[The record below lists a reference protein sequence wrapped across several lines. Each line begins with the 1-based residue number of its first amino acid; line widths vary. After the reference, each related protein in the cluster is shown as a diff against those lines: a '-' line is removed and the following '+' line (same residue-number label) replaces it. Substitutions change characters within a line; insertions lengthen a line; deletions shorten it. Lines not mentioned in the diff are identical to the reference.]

1 MQEGIKGY
9 KFEKLISDVDH
20 EISKVYLAS
29 RIKDGIKCAIKKIDK
44 SVLNDKRYK
53 KYLNNEIFILKHI
66 ENEYTIKLY
75 ELTSDLNYIYL
86 IFEYCNGGDLKMCLK
101 RQLELYNKSFSQEQ
115 VQHIMRQV
123 IAGFVYLHSSKI
135 LHRDIKLEN
144 ILVQFPTEEDKEKLN
159 IINAK
164 IKITDFGFSRYLKG
178 DNLAKSVLG
187 SPNSMDPHILK
198 KMKRMD
204 NDNEYSYDQKADIWS
219 LGVVT
224 YELLIGCPP
233 FEASSYEELLEK
245 IEKGE
250 YRIPHQVIL
259 SIEAISFLNGMLQY
273 NPERRLDVFELSKQY
288 FLTRNVPTFQKL
300 QLEKANMNMD
310 LGQSIILNAKKPFE
324 SNMDDIWSQFKQN
337 NLNQIEP
344 KQNED
349 EKPFENI
356 QQGKRITKDV
366 EDMIEPEIKKENN
379 NNEIIIQENEQAKEN
394 IVINEMMTNYLNSQ
408 FDEINKDCFYI
419 EPLLIPIQPMDNNYD
434 SPDPISKFMD
444 AL

>member
-1 MQEGIKGY
+1 MQDGIKGY
-9 KFEKLISDVDH
+9 KFEKIISEN

-29 RIKDGIKCAIKKIDK
+29 RIKDGIKCAIKQIDK
-44 SVLNDKRYK
+44 SVLSDKRYK
-53 KYLNNEIFILKHI
+53 KYLNNEIFILRHI
-66 ENEYTIKLY
+66 NNEYTIKLY
-75 ELTSDLNYIYL
+75 DMTSDLNYIYL
-86 IFEYCNGGDLKMCLK
+86 VFEYCNGGDLQMCLK
-101 RQLELYNKSFSQEQ
+101 KQLELHKHSFSQEQ

-123 IAGFVYLHSSKI
+123 ISGFVYLHSSKI

-144 ILVQFPTEEDKEKLN
+144 ILVQFPTEEDKNNLN
-159 IINAK
+159 ILKAK

-198 KMKRMD
+198 KMARID
-204 NDNEYSYDQKADIWS
+204 NDNDYAYDQKADIWS

-233 FEASSYEELLEK
+233 FEASSYEELLDK
-245 IEKGE
+245 IEKGK

-259 SIEAISFLNGMLQY
+259 STEAISFLNGMLQY
-273 NPERRLDVFELSKQY
+273 NPENRLDVTELSKQY
-288 FLTRNVPTFQKL
+288 FLTRNVSTFQKL

-310 LGQSIILNAKKPFE
+310 LGQSIVLNAKKTLE
-324 SNMDDIWSQFKQN
+324 SNMSDIWSQFKQN
-337 NLNQIEP
+337 NLNKIEP
-344 KQNED
+344 IQNQD

-356 QQGKRITKDV
+356 EKGKRITKDV
-366 EDMIEPEIKKENN
+366 EDLIDVEIKKENN
-379 NNEIIIQENEQAKEN
+379 NNQIINENEQVKEN
-394 IVINEMMTNYLNSQ
+394 VDIDQMMVNYLNVQ

-419 EPLLIPIQPMDNNYD
+419 EPLLVPIQPMGNNYD
-434 SPDPISKFMD
+434 TTDPISKFMD

>member
-1 MQEGIKGY
+1 MQDGIKGY
-9 KFEKLISDVDH
+9 KFEKIISEN

-29 RIKDGIKCAIKKIDK
+29 RIKDGIKCAIKQIDK
-44 SVLNDKRYK
+44 SVLSDKRYK
-53 KYLNNEIFILKHI
+53 KYLNNEIFILRHI
-66 ENEYTIKLY
+66 NNEYTIKLY
-75 ELTSDLNYIYL
+75 DMTSDLNYIYL
-86 IFEYCNGGDLKMCLK
+86 VFEYCNGGDLQMCLK
-101 RQLELYNKSFSQEQ
+101 RQLELHKHSFSQEQ

-123 IAGFVYLHSSKI
+123 ISGFVYLHSSKI

-144 ILVQFPTEEDKEKLN
+144 ILVQFPTEEDKNNLN
-159 IINAK
+159 ILKAK

-198 KMKRMD
+198 KMARID
-204 NDNEYSYDQKADIWS
+204 NDNDYAYDQKADIWS

-233 FEASSYEELLEK
+233 FEASSYEELLDK
-245 IEKGE
+245 IEKGK

-259 SIEAISFLNGMLQY
+259 STEAISFLNGMLQY
-273 NPERRLDVFELSKQY
+273 NPENRLDVTELSKQY
-288 FLTRNVPTFQKL
+288 FLTRNVSTFQKL

-310 LGQSIILNAKKPFE
+310 LGKSIVLNAKKTLE
-324 SNMDDIWSQFKQN
+324 SNMSDIWSQFKQN
-337 NLNQIEP
+337 NLNKIEP
-344 KQNED
+344 IQNQD

-356 QQGKRITKDV
+356 EKGKRITKDV
-366 EDMIEPEIKKENN
+366 EDLIDVEIKKENN
-379 NNEIIIQENEQAKEN
+379 NNQIINENEQVKEN
-394 IVINEMMTNYLNSQ
+394 VDIDQMMVNYLNVQ

-419 EPLLIPIQPMDNNYD
+419 EPLLVPIQPMDNNYD
-434 SPDPISKFMD
+434 TTDPISKFMD

>member
-1 MQEGIKGY
+1 MQDGIKGY
-9 KFEKLISDVDH
+9 KFEKIISEN

-29 RIKDGIKCAIKKIDK
+29 RIKDGIKCAIKQIDK
-44 SVLNDKRYK
+44 SVLSDKRYK
-53 KYLNNEIFILKHI
+53 KYLNNEIFILRHI
-66 ENEYTIKLY
+66 NNEYTIKLY
-75 ELTSDLNYIYL
+75 DMTSDLNYIYL
-86 IFEYCNGGDLKMCLK
+86 VFEYCNGGDLQMCLK
-101 RQLELYNKSFSQEQ
+101 KQLELHKHSFSQEQ

-123 IAGFVYLHSSKI
+123 ISGFVYLHSSKI

-144 ILVQFPTEEDKEKLN
+144 ILVQFPTEEDKNNLN
-159 IINAK
+159 ILKAK

-198 KMKRMD
+198 KMARID
-204 NDNEYSYDQKADIWS
+204 NDNDYAYDQKADIWS

-233 FEASSYEELLEK
+233 FEASSYEELLDK
-245 IEKGE
+245 IEKGK

-259 SIEAISFLNGMLQY
+259 STEAISFLNGMLQY
-273 NPERRLDVFELSKQY
+273 NPENRLDVTELSKQY
-288 FLTRNVPTFQKL
+288 FLTRNVSTFQKL

-310 LGQSIILNAKKPFE
+310 LGKSIVLNAKKTLE
-324 SNMDDIWSQFKQN
+324 SNMSDIWSQFKQN
-337 NLNQIEP
+337 NLNKIEP
-344 KQNED
+344 IQNQD

-356 QQGKRITKDV
+356 EKGKRITKDV
-366 EDMIEPEIKKENN
+366 EDLIDVEIKKENN
-379 NNEIIIQENEQAKEN
+379 NNQIINENEQVKEN
-394 IVINEMMTNYLNSQ
+394 VDIDQMMVNYLNVQ

-419 EPLLIPIQPMDNNYD
+419 EPLLVPIQPMGNNYD
-434 SPDPISKFMD
+434 TTDPISKFMD

>member
-1 MQEGIKGY
+1 MQDGIKGY
-9 KFEKLISDVDH
+9 KFEKIISEN

-29 RIKDGIKCAIKKIDK
+29 RIKDGIKYAIKQIDK
-44 SVLNDKRYK
+44 SVLSDKRYK
-53 KYLNNEIFILKHI
+53 KYLNNEIFILRHI
-66 ENEYTIKLY
+66 NNEYTIKLY
-75 ELTSDLNYIYL
+75 DMTSDLNYIYL
-86 IFEYCNGGDLKMCLK
+86 VFEYCNGGDLQMCLK
-101 RQLELYNKSFSQEQ
+101 RQLELHKHSFSQEQ

-123 IAGFVYLHSSKI
+123 ISGFVYLHSSKI

-144 ILVQFPTEEDKEKLN
+144 ILVQFPTEEDKNNLN
-159 IINAK
+159 ILKAK

-198 KMKRMD
+198 KMARID
-204 NDNEYSYDQKADIWS
+204 NDNDYAYDQKADIWS

-233 FEASSYEELLEK
+233 FEASSYEELLDK
-245 IEKGE
+245 IEKGK

-259 SIEAISFLNGMLQY
+259 STEAISFLNGMLQY
-273 NPERRLDVFELSKQY
+273 NPENRLDVTELSKQY
-288 FLTRNVPTFQKL
+288 FLTRNVSTFQKL

-310 LGQSIILNAKKPFE
+310 LGKSIVLNAKKTLE
-324 SNMDDIWSQFKQN
+324 SNMSDIWSQFKQD
-337 NLNQIEP
+337 NLNKIEP
-344 KQNED
+344 IQNQD

-356 QQGKRITKDV
+356 EKGKRITKDV
-366 EDMIEPEIKKENN
+366 EDLIDVEIKKENN
-379 NNEIIIQENEQAKEN
+379 NNQIINENEQVKEN
-394 IVINEMMTNYLNSQ
+394 VDIDQMMVNYLNVQ

-419 EPLLIPIQPMDNNYD
+419 EPLLVPIQPMGNNYD
-434 SPDPISKFMD
+434 TTDPISKFMD

>member
-1 MQEGIKGY
+1 MQDGIKGY
-9 KFEKLISDVDH
+9 KFEKIISEN

-29 RIKDGIKCAIKKIDK
+29 RIKDGIKCAIKQIDK
-44 SVLNDKRYK
+44 SVLSDKRYK
-53 KYLNNEIFILKHI
+53 KYLNNEIFILRHI
-66 ENEYTIKLY
+66 NNEYTIKLY
-75 ELTSDLNYIYL
+75 DMTSDLNYIYL
-86 IFEYCNGGDLKMCLK
+86 VFEYCNGGDLQMCLK
-101 RQLELYNKSFSQEQ
+101 RQLELHKHSFSQEQ
-115 VQHIMRQV
+115 VQHIMKQV
-123 IAGFVYLHSSKI
+123 ISGFVYLHSSKI

-144 ILVQFPTEEDKEKLN
+144 ILVQFPTEEDKNNLN
-159 IINAK
+159 ILKAK

-198 KMKRMD
+198 KMARID
-204 NDNEYSYDQKADIWS
+204 NDNDYAYDQKADIWS

-233 FEASSYEELLEK
+233 FEASSYEELLDK
-245 IEKGE
+245 IEKGK

-259 SIEAISFLNGMLQY
+259 STEAISFLNGMLQY
-273 NPERRLDVFELSKQY
+273 NPENRLDVTELSKQY
-288 FLTRNVPTFQKL
+288 FLTRNVSTFQKL

-310 LGQSIILNAKKPFE
+310 LGKSIVLNAKKTLE
-324 SNMDDIWSQFKQN
+324 SNMSDIWSQFKQD
-337 NLNQIEP
+337 NLNKIEP
-344 KQNED
+344 IQNQD

-356 QQGKRITKDV
+356 EKGKRITKDV

-379 NNEIIIQENEQAKEN
+379 NNQIINENEQVKEN
-394 IVINEMMTNYLNSQ
+394 VDIDQMMVNYLNVQ

-419 EPLLIPIQPMDNNYD
+419 EPLLVPIQPMGNNYD
-434 SPDPISKFMD
+434 TTDPISKFMD

>member
-1 MQEGIKGY
+1 MQDGIKGY
-9 KFEKLISDVDH
+9 KFEKIISEN

-29 RIKDGIKCAIKKIDK
+29 RIKDGIKCAIKQIDK
-44 SVLNDKRYK
+44 SVLSDKRYK
-53 KYLNNEIFILKHI
+53 KYLNNEIFILRHI
-66 ENEYTIKLY
+66 NNEYTIKLY
-75 ELTSDLNYIYL
+75 DMTSDLNYIYL
-86 IFEYCNGGDLKMCLK
+86 VFEYCNGGDLQMCLK
-101 RQLELYNKSFSQEQ
+101 RQLELHKHSFSQEQ

-123 IAGFVYLHSSKI
+123 ISGFVYLHSSKI

-144 ILVQFPTEEDKEKLN
+144 ILVQFPTEEDKNNLN
-159 IINAK
+159 ILKAK

-198 KMKRMD
+198 KMARID
-204 NDNEYSYDQKADIWS
+204 NDNDYAYDQKADIWS

-233 FEASSYEELLEK
+233 FEASSYEELLDK
-245 IEKGE
+245 IEKGK

-259 SIEAISFLNGMLQY
+259 STEAISFLNGMLQY
-273 NPERRLDVFELSKQY
+273 NPENRLDVTELSKQY
-288 FLTRNVPTFQKL
+288 FLTRNVSTFQKL

-310 LGQSIILNAKKPFE
+310 LGQSIVLNAKKTLE
-324 SNMDDIWSQFKQN
+324 SNMSDIWSQFKQD
-337 NLNQIEP
+337 NLNKIEP
-344 KQNED
+344 IQNQD

-356 QQGKRITKDV
+356 EKGKRITKDV
-366 EDMIEPEIKKENN
+366 EDLIDVEIKKENN
-379 NNEIIIQENEQAKEN
+379 NNQIINENEQVKEN
-394 IVINEMMTNYLNSQ
+394 VDIDQMMVNYLNVQ

-419 EPLLIPIQPMDNNYD
+419 EPLLVPIQPMGNNYD
-434 SPDPISKFMD
+434 TTDPISKFMD

>member
-1 MQEGIKGY
+1 MQDGIKGY
-9 KFEKLISDVDH
+9 KFEKIISEN

-29 RIKDGIKCAIKKIDK
+29 RIKDGIKCAIKQIDK
-44 SVLNDKRYK
+44 SVLSDKRYK
-53 KYLNNEIFILKHI
+53 KYLNNEIFILRHI
-66 ENEYTIKLY
+66 NNEYTIKLY
-75 ELTSDLNYIYL
+75 DMTSDLNYIYL
-86 IFEYCNGGDLKMCLK
+86 VFEYCNGGDLQMCLK
-101 RQLELYNKSFSQEQ
+101 KQLELHKHSFSQEQ

-123 IAGFVYLHSSKI
+123 ISGFVYLHSSKI

-144 ILVQFPTEEDKEKLN
+144 ILVQFPTEEDKNNLN
-159 IINAK
+159 ILKAK

-198 KMKRMD
+198 KMARID
-204 NDNEYSYDQKADIWS
+204 NDNDYAYDQKADIWS

-233 FEASSYEELLEK
+233 FEASSYEELLDK
-245 IEKGE
+245 IEKGK

-259 SIEAISFLNGMLQY
+259 STEAISFLNGMLQY
-273 NPERRLDVFELSKQY
+273 NPENRLDVTELSKQY
-288 FLTRNVPTFQKL
+288 FLTRNVSTFQKL

-310 LGQSIILNAKKPFE
+310 LGQSIVLNAKKTLE
-324 SNMDDIWSQFKQN
+324 SNMSDIWSQFKQN
-337 NLNQIEP
+337 NLNKIEP
-344 KQNED
+344 IQNQD

-356 QQGKRITKDV
+356 EKGKRITKDV
-366 EDMIEPEIKKENN
+366 EDLIDVEIKKENN
-379 NNEIIIQENEQAKEN
+379 NNQIINENEQVKQN
-394 IVINEMMTNYLNSQ
+394 VDIDQMMVNYLNVQ

-419 EPLLIPIQPMDNNYD
+419 EPLLVPIQPMDNNYD
-434 SPDPISKFMD
+434 TTDPISKFMD

>member
-1 MQEGIKGY
+1 MQDGIKGY
-9 KFEKLISDVDH
+9 KFEKIISEN

-29 RIKDGIKCAIKKIDK
+29 RIKDGIKCAIKQIDK
-44 SVLNDKRYK
+44 SVLSDKRYK
-53 KYLNNEIFILKHI
+53 KYLNNEIFILRHI
-66 ENEYTIKLY
+66 NNEYTIKLY
-75 ELTSDLNYIYL
+75 DMTSDLNYIYL
-86 IFEYCNGGDLKMCLK
+86 VFEYCNGGDLQMCLK
-101 RQLELYNKSFSQEQ
+101 RQLELHKHSFSQEQ

-123 IAGFVYLHSSKI
+123 ISGFVYLHSSKI

-144 ILVQFPTEEDKEKLN
+144 ILVQFPTEEDKNNLN
-159 IINAK
+159 ILKAK

-198 KMKRMD
+198 KMARID
-204 NDNEYSYDQKADIWS
+204 NDNDYAYDQKADIWS

-233 FEASSYEELLEK
+233 FEASSYEELLDK
-245 IEKGE
+245 IEKGK

-259 SIEAISFLNGMLQY
+259 STEAISFLNGMLQY
-273 NPERRLDVFELSKQY
+273 NPENRLDVTELSKQY
-288 FLTRNVPTFQKL
+288 FLTRNVSTFQKL

-310 LGQSIILNAKKPFE
+310 LGQSIVLNAKKTLE
-324 SNMDDIWSQFKQN
+324 SNMSDIWSQFKQN
-337 NLNQIEP
+337 NLNKIEP
-344 KQNED
+344 IQNQD

-356 QQGKRITKDV
+356 EKGKRITKDV
-366 EDMIEPEIKKENN
+366 EDLIDVEIKKENN
-379 NNEIIIQENEQAKEN
+379 NNQIINENEQVKQN
-394 IVINEMMTNYLNSQ
+394 VDIDQMMVNYLNVQ

-419 EPLLIPIQPMDNNYD
+419 EPLLVPIQPMDNNYD
-434 SPDPISKFMD
+434 TTDPISKFMD

>member
-1 MQEGIKGY
+1 MQDGIKGY
-9 KFEKLISDVDH
+9 KFEKIISEN

-29 RIKDGIKCAIKKIDK
+29 RIKDGIKCAIKQIDK
-44 SVLNDKRYK
+44 SVLSDKRYK
-53 KYLNNEIFILKHI
+53 KYLNNEIFILRHI
-66 ENEYTIKLY
+66 NNEYTIKLY
-75 ELTSDLNYIYL
+75 DMTSDLNYIYL
-86 IFEYCNGGDLKMCLK
+86 VFEYCNGGDLQMCLK
-101 RQLELYNKSFSQEQ
+101 KQLELHKHSFSQEQ

-123 IAGFVYLHSSKI
+123 ISGFVYLHSSKI

-144 ILVQFPTEEDKEKLN
+144 ILVQFPTEEDKNNLN
-159 IINAK
+159 ILKAK

-198 KMKRMD
+198 KMARID
-204 NDNEYSYDQKADIWS
+204 NDNDYAYDQKADIWS

-245 IEKGE
+245 IEKGK

-259 SIEAISFLNGMLQY
+259 STEAISFLNGMLQY
-273 NPERRLDVFELSKQY
+273 NPENRLDVTELSKQY
-288 FLTRNVPTFQKL
+288 FLTRNVSTFQKL

-310 LGQSIILNAKKPFE
+310 LGQSIVLNAKKTLE
-324 SNMDDIWSQFKQN
+324 SNMSDIWSQFKQN
-337 NLNQIEP
+337 NLNKIEP
-344 KQNED
+344 IQNQD

-356 QQGKRITKDV
+356 EKGKRITKDV
-366 EDMIEPEIKKENN
+366 EDLIDVEIKKENN
-379 NNEIIIQENEQAKEN
+379 NNQIINENEQVKQN
-394 IVINEMMTNYLNSQ
+394 VDIDQMMVNYLNVQ

-419 EPLLIPIQPMDNNYD
+419 EPLLVPIQPMDNNYD
-434 SPDPISKFMD
+434 TTDPISKFMD

>member
-1 MQEGIKGY
+1 MQDGIKGY
-9 KFEKLISDVDH
+9 KFEKIISEN

-29 RIKDGIKCAIKKIDK
+29 RIKDGIKCAIKQIDK

-53 KYLNNEIFILKHI
+53 KYLNNEIFILRHI
-66 ENEYTIKLY
+66 NNEYTIKLY
-75 ELTSDLNYIYL
+75 DMTSDLNYIYL
-86 IFEYCNGGDLKMCLK
+86 VFEYCNGGDLQMCLK
-101 RQLELYNKSFSQEQ
+101 RQLELHKHSFSQEQ

-123 IAGFVYLHSSKI
+123 ISGFVYLHSSKI

-144 ILVQFPTEEDKEKLN
+144 ILVQFPTEEDNNNLN
-159 IINAK
+159 IIKAK

-198 KMKRMD
+198 KMARID
-204 NDNEYSYDQKADIWS
+204 NDNDYAYDQKADIWS

-245 IEKGE
+245 IENGK

-259 SIEAISFLNGMLQY
+259 STEAISFLNGMLQY
-273 NPERRLDVFELSKQY
+273 NPEKRLDVSELSKQY
-288 FLTRNVPTFQKL
+288 FLTRNVSTFQKL

-310 LGQSIILNAKKPFE
+310 LGQSIVLNAKKSLE
-324 SNMDDIWSQFKQN
+324 SNMSDIWSQFKQN
-337 NLNQIEP
+337 NLNKIEP
-344 KQNED
+344 LQNQD

-356 QQGKRITKDV
+356 EKGKRITKDV
-366 EDMIEPEIKKENN
+366 EDMIDVEMKKENN
-379 NNEIIIQENEQAKEN
+379 NNQIINENEQAKEN
-394 IVINEMMTNYLNSQ
+394 VNIDQMMVNYLNAQ

-419 EPLLIPIQPMDNNYD
+419 EPLLVPIQPMDNNYD
-434 SPDPISKFMD
+434 STDPISKFMD

>member
-1 MQEGIKGY
+1 M
-9 KFEKLISDVDH
+9 
-20 EISKVYLAS
+20 
-29 RIKDGIKCAIKKIDK
+29 
-44 SVLNDKRYK
+44 
-53 KYLNNEIFILKHI
+53 
-66 ENEYTIKLY
+66 
-75 ELTSDLNYIYL
+75 TSDLNYIYL
-86 IFEYCNGGDLKMCLK
+86 VFEYCNGGDLQMCLK
-101 RQLELYNKSFSQEQ
+101 RQLELHKHSFSQEQ

-123 IAGFVYLHSSKI
+123 ISGFVYLHSSKI

-144 ILVQFPTEEDKEKLN
+144 ILVQFPTEEDNNNLN
-159 IINAK
+159 IIKAK

-198 KMKRMD
+198 KMARID
-204 NDNEYSYDQKADIWS
+204 NDNDYAYDQKADIWS

-245 IEKGE
+245 IENGK

-259 SIEAISFLNGMLQY
+259 STEAISFLNGMLQY
-273 NPERRLDVFELSKQY
+273 NPENRLDVTELSKQY
-288 FLTRNVPTFQKL
+288 FLTRNVSTFQKL

-310 LGQSIILNAKKPFE
+310 LGKSIVLNAKKTLE
-324 SNMDDIWSQFKQN
+324 SNMSDIWSQFKQD
-337 NLNQIEP
+337 NLNKIEP
-344 KQNED
+344 IQNQD

-356 QQGKRITKDV
+356 EKGKRITKDV
-366 EDMIEPEIKKENN
+366 EDLIDVEIKKENN
-379 NNEIIIQENEQAKEN
+379 NNQIINENEQVKEN
-394 IVINEMMTNYLNSQ
+394 VDIDQMMVNYLNVQ

-419 EPLLIPIQPMDNNYD
+419 EPLLVPIQPMGNNYD
-434 SPDPISKFMD
+434 TTDPISKFMD

>member
-1 MQEGIKGY
+1 MQDGIKGY
-9 KFEKLISDVDH
+9 KFEKIISEN

-29 RIKDGIKCAIKKIDK
+29 RIKDGIKCAIKQIDK
-44 SVLNDKRYK
+44 SVLSDKRYK
-53 KYLNNEIFILKHI
+53 KYLNNEIFILRHI
-66 ENEYTIKLY
+66 NNEYTIKLY
-75 ELTSDLNYIYL
+75 DMTSDLNYIYL
-86 IFEYCNGGDLKMCLK
+86 VFEYCNGGDLQMCLK
-101 RQLELYNKSFSQEQ
+101 RQLELHKHSFSQEQ

-144 ILVQFPTEEDKEKLN
+144 ILVQFPTEEDKDNLN
-159 IINAK
+159 ILKAK

-198 KMKRMD
+198 KMARID
-204 NDNEYSYDQKADIWS
+204 NDNDYAYDQKADIWS

-233 FEASSYEELLEK
+233 FEASSYEELLDK
-245 IEKGE
+245 IEKGK

-259 SIEAISFLNGMLQY
+259 STEAISFLNGMLQY
-273 NPERRLDVFELSKQY
+273 NPENRLDVTELSKQY
-288 FLTRNVPTFQKL
+288 FLTRNVSTFQKL

-310 LGQSIILNAKKPFE
+310 LGQSIVLNAKKTLE
-324 SNMDDIWSQFKQN
+324 SNMSDIWSQFKQN
-337 NLNQIEP
+337 NLNKIEP
-344 KQNED
+344 IQNQD

-356 QQGKRITKDV
+356 EKGKRITKDV
-366 EDMIEPEIKKENN
+366 EDLIDVEIKKENN
-379 NNEIIIQENEQAKEN
+379 NNQIINENEQVKQN
-394 IVINEMMTNYLNSQ
+394 VDIDQMMVNYLNVQ

-419 EPLLIPIQPMDNNYD
+419 EPLLVPIQPMDNNYD
-434 SPDPISKFMD
+434 TTDPISKFMD

>member
-1 MQEGIKGY
+1 MQDGIKGY
-9 KFEKLISDVDH
+9 KFEKIISEN

-29 RIKDGIKCAIKKIDK
+29 RIKDGIKCAIKQIDK
-44 SVLNDKRYK
+44 SVLSDKRYK
-53 KYLNNEIFILKHI
+53 KYLNNEIFILRHI
-66 ENEYTIKLY
+66 NNEYTIKLY
-75 ELTSDLNYIYL
+75 DMTSDLNYIYL
-86 IFEYCNGGDLKMCLK
+86 VFEYCNGGDLQMCLK
-101 RQLELYNKSFSQEQ
+101 RQLELHKHSFSQEQ

-123 IAGFVYLHSSKI
+123 ISGFVYLHSSKI

-144 ILVQFPTEEDKEKLN
+144 ILVQFPTEEDKDNLN
-159 IINAK
+159 ILKAK

-198 KMKRMD
+198 KMARID
-204 NDNEYSYDQKADIWS
+204 NDNDYAYDQKADIWS

-233 FEASSYEELLEK
+233 FEASSYEELLDK
-245 IEKGE
+245 IEKGK

-259 SIEAISFLNGMLQY
+259 STEAISFLNGMLQY
-273 NPERRLDVFELSKQY
+273 NPENRLDVTELSKQY
-288 FLTRNVPTFQKL
+288 FLTRNVSTFQKL

-310 LGQSIILNAKKPFE
+310 LGKSIVLNAKKTLE
-324 SNMDDIWSQFKQN
+324 SNMSDIWSQFKQD
-337 NLNQIEP
+337 NLNKIEP
-344 KQNED
+344 IQNQD

-356 QQGKRITKDV
+356 EKGKRITKDV
-366 EDMIEPEIKKENN
+366 EDLIDVEIKKENN
-379 NNEIIIQENEQAKEN
+379 NNQIINENEQVKEN
-394 IVINEMMTNYLNSQ
+394 VDIDQMMVNYLNVQ

-419 EPLLIPIQPMDNNYD
+419 EPLLVPIQPMGNNYD
-434 SPDPISKFMD
+434 TTDPISKFMD

>member
-1 MQEGIKGY
+1 MQDGIKGY
-9 KFEKLISDVDH
+9 KFEKIISEN

-29 RIKDGIKCAIKKIDK
+29 RIKDGIKCAIKQIDK
-44 SVLNDKRYK
+44 SVLSDKRYK
-53 KYLNNEIFILKHI
+53 KYLNNEIFILRHI
-66 ENEYTIKLY
+66 NNEYTIKLY
-75 ELTSDLNYIYL
+75 DMTSDLNYIYL
-86 IFEYCNGGDLKMCLK
+86 VFEYCNGGDLQMCLK
-101 RQLELYNKSFSQEQ
+101 RQLELHKHSFSQEQ

-123 IAGFVYLHSSKI
+123 ISGFVYLHSSKI

-144 ILVQFPTEEDKEKLN
+144 ILVQFPTEEDKNNLN
-159 IINAK
+159 ILKAK

-198 KMKRMD
+198 KMARID
-204 NDNEYSYDQKADIWS
+204 NDNDYAYDQKADIWS

-233 FEASSYEELLEK
+233 FEASSYEELLDK
-245 IEKGE
+245 IEKGK

-259 SIEAISFLNGMLQY
+259 STEAISFLNGMLQY
-273 NPERRLDVFELSKQY
+273 NPENRLDVTELSKQY
-288 FLTRNVPTFQKL
+288 FLTRNVSTFQKL

-310 LGQSIILNAKKPFE
+310 LGKSIVLNAKKTLE
-324 SNMDDIWSQFKQN
+324 SNMSDIWSQFKQN
-337 NLNQIEP
+337 NLNKIEP
-344 KQNED
+344 IQNQD

-356 QQGKRITKDV
+356 EKGKRITKDV
-366 EDMIEPEIKKENN
+366 EDLIDVEIKKENN
-379 NNEIIIQENEQAKEN
+379 NNQIINENEQVKQN
-394 IVINEMMTNYLNSQ
+394 VDIDQMMVNYLNVQ

-419 EPLLIPIQPMDNNYD
+419 EPLLVPIQPMGNNYD
-434 SPDPISKFMD
+434 TTDPISKFMD

>member
-1 MQEGIKGY
+1 
-9 KFEKLISDVDH
+9 
-20 EISKVYLAS
+20 
-29 RIKDGIKCAIKKIDK
+29 
-44 SVLNDKRYK
+44 
-53 KYLNNEIFILKHI
+53 
-66 ENEYTIKLY
+66 
-75 ELTSDLNYIYL
+75 
-86 IFEYCNGGDLKMCLK
+86 
-101 RQLELYNKSFSQEQ
+101 
-115 VQHIMRQV
+115 
-123 IAGFVYLHSSKI
+123 
-135 LHRDIKLEN
+135 
-144 ILVQFPTEEDKEKLN
+144 
-159 IINAK
+159 
-164 IKITDFGFSRYLKG
+164 
-178 DNLAKSVLG
+178 
-187 SPNSMDPHILK
+187 
-198 KMKRMD
+198 MD

-288 FLTRNVPTFQKL
+288 FLTRNVSTFQKL

>member
-1 MQEGIKGY
+1 MQDGIKGY
-9 KFEKLISDVDH
+9 KFEKIISEN

-29 RIKDGIKCAIKKIDK
+29 RIKDGIKCAIKQIDK
-44 SVLNDKRYK
+44 SVLSDKRYK
-53 KYLNNEIFILKHI
+53 KYLNNEIFILRHI
-66 ENEYTIKLY
+66 NNEYTIKLY
-75 ELTSDLNYIYL
+75 DMTSDLNYIYL
-86 IFEYCNGGDLKMCLK
+86 VFEYCNGGDLQMCLK
-101 RQLELYNKSFSQEQ
+101 RQLELHKHSFSQEQ

-123 IAGFVYLHSSKI
+123 ISGFVYLHSSKI

-144 ILVQFPTEEDKEKLN
+144 ILVQFPTEEDKNNLN
-159 IINAK
+159 ILKAK

-198 KMKRMD
+198 KMARID
-204 NDNEYSYDQKADIWS
+204 NDNDYAYDQKADIWS

-245 IEKGE
+245 IEKGK

-259 SIEAISFLNGMLQY
+259 STEAISFLNGMLQY
-273 NPERRLDVFELSKQY
+273 NPENRLDVTELSKQY
-288 FLTRNVPTFQKL
+288 FLTRNVSTFQKL

-310 LGQSIILNAKKPFE
+310 LGKSIVLNAKKTLE
-324 SNMDDIWSQFKQN
+324 SNMSDIWSQFKQD
-337 NLNQIEP
+337 NLNKIEP
-344 KQNED
+344 IQNQD

-356 QQGKRITKDV
+356 EKGKRITKDV
-366 EDMIEPEIKKENN
+366 EDLIDVEIKKENN
-379 NNEIIIQENEQAKEN
+379 NNQIINENEQVKEN
-394 IVINEMMTNYLNSQ
+394 VDIDQMMVNYLNVQ

-419 EPLLIPIQPMDNNYD
+419 EPLLVPIQPMGNNYD
-434 SPDPISKFMD
+434 TTDPISKFMD

>member
-1 MQEGIKGY
+1 MQDGIKGY
-9 KFEKLISDVDH
+9 KFEKIISEN

-29 RIKDGIKCAIKKIDK
+29 RIKDGIKCAIKQIDK
-44 SVLNDKRYK
+44 SVLSDKRYK
-53 KYLNNEIFILKHI
+53 KYLNNEIFILRHI
-66 ENEYTIKLY
+66 NNEYTIKLY
-75 ELTSDLNYIYL
+75 DMTSDLNYIYL
-86 IFEYCNGGDLKMCLK
+86 VFEYCNGGDLQMCLK
-101 RQLELYNKSFSQEQ
+101 RQLELHKHSFSQEQ

-123 IAGFVYLHSSKI
+123 ISGFVYLHSSKI

-144 ILVQFPTEEDKEKLN
+144 ILVQFPTEEDKNNLN
-159 IINAK
+159 ILKAK

-198 KMKRMD
+198 KMARID
-204 NDNEYSYDQKADIWS
+204 NDNDYAYDQKADIWS

-233 FEASSYEELLEK
+233 FEASSYEELLDK
-245 IEKGE
+245 IEKGK

-259 SIEAISFLNGMLQY
+259 STEAISFLNGMLQY
-273 NPERRLDVFELSKQY
+273 NPENRLDVTELSKQY
-288 FLTRNVPTFQKL
+288 FLTRNVSTFQKL

-310 LGQSIILNAKKPFE
+310 LGKSIVLNAKKTLE
-324 SNMDDIWSQFKQN
+324 SNMSDIWSQFKQN
-337 NLNQIEP
+337 NLNKIEP
-344 KQNED
+344 IQNQD

-356 QQGKRITKDV
+356 EKGKRITKDV
-366 EDMIEPEIKKENN
+366 EDLIDVEIKKENN
-379 NNEIIIQENEQAKEN
+379 NNQIINENEQVKEN
-394 IVINEMMTNYLNSQ
+394 VDIDQMMVNYLNVQ

-419 EPLLIPIQPMDNNYD
+419 EPLLVPIQPMGNNYD
-434 SPDPISKFMD
+434 TTDPISKFMD

>member
-1 MQEGIKGY
+1 MQDGIKGY
-9 KFEKLISDVDH
+9 KFEKIISEN

-29 RIKDGIKCAIKKIDK
+29 RIKDGIKCAIKQIDK
-44 SVLNDKRYK
+44 SVLSDKRYK
-53 KYLNNEIFILKHI
+53 KYLNNEIFILRHI
-66 ENEYTIKLY
+66 NNEYTIKLY
-75 ELTSDLNYIYL
+75 DMTSDLNYIYL
-86 IFEYCNGGDLKMCLK
+86 VFEYCNGGDLQMCLK
-101 RQLELYNKSFSQEQ
+101 RQLELHKHSFSQEQ
-115 VQHIMRQV
+115 VQHIMKQV
-123 IAGFVYLHSSKI
+123 ISGFVYLHSSKI

-144 ILVQFPTEEDKEKLN
+144 ILVQFPTEEDKNNLN
-159 IINAK
+159 ILKAK

-198 KMKRMD
+198 KMARID
-204 NDNEYSYDQKADIWS
+204 NDNDYAYDQKADIWS

-245 IEKGE
+245 IEKGK

-259 SIEAISFLNGMLQY
+259 STEAISFLNGMLQY
-273 NPERRLDVFELSKQY
+273 NPENRLDVTELSKQY
-288 FLTRNVPTFQKL
+288 FLTRNVSTFQKL

-310 LGQSIILNAKKPFE
+310 LGKSIVLNAKKTLE
-324 SNMDDIWSQFKQN
+324 SNMSDIWSQFKQD
-337 NLNQIEP
+337 NLNKIEP
-344 KQNED
+344 IQNQD

-356 QQGKRITKDV
+356 EKGKRITKDV
-366 EDMIEPEIKKENN
+366 EDLIDVEIKKENN
-379 NNEIIIQENEQAKEN
+379 NNQIINENEQVKEN
-394 IVINEMMTNYLNSQ
+394 VDIDQMMVNYLNVQ

-419 EPLLIPIQPMDNNYD
+419 EPLLVPIQPMGNNYD
-434 SPDPISKFMD
+434 TTDPISKFMD

>member
-1 MQEGIKGY
+1 MQDGIKGY
-9 KFEKLISDVDH
+9 KFEKIISEN

-29 RIKDGIKCAIKKIDK
+29 RIKDGIKCAIKQIDK
-44 SVLNDKRYK
+44 SVLSDKRYK
-53 KYLNNEIFILKHI
+53 KYLNNEIFILRHI
-66 ENEYTIKLY
+66 NNEYTIKLY
-75 ELTSDLNYIYL
+75 DMTSDLNYIYL
-86 IFEYCNGGDLKMCLK
+86 VFEYCNGGDLQMCLK
-101 RQLELYNKSFSQEQ
+101 RQLELHKHSFSQEQ

-123 IAGFVYLHSSKI
+123 ISGFVYLHSSKI

-144 ILVQFPTEEDKEKLN
+144 ILVQFPTEEDKNNLN
-159 IINAK
+159 ILKAK

-198 KMKRMD
+198 KMARID
-204 NDNEYSYDQKADIWS
+204 NDNDYAYDQKADIWS

-245 IEKGE
+245 IEKGK

-259 SIEAISFLNGMLQY
+259 STEAISFLNGMLQY
-273 NPERRLDVFELSKQY
+273 NPENRLDVTELSKQY
-288 FLTRNVPTFQKL
+288 FLTRNVSTFQKL

-310 LGQSIILNAKKPFE
+310 LGQSIVLNAKKSLE
-324 SNMDDIWSQFKQN
+324 SNMSDIWSQFKQN
-337 NLNQIEP
+337 NLNKIEP
-344 KQNED
+344 IQNQD

-356 QQGKRITKDV
+356 EKGKRITKDV
-366 EDMIEPEIKKENN
+366 EDLIDVEIKKENN
-379 NNEIIIQENEQAKEN
+379 NNQIINENEQVKEN
-394 IVINEMMTNYLNSQ
+394 VDIDQMMVNYLNVQ

-419 EPLLIPIQPMDNNYD
+419 EPLLVPIQPMGNNYD
-434 SPDPISKFMD
+434 TTDPISKFMD